1 MSNPGMRLG
10 PSCLHVV
17 SWTSGRLWRH
27 CADARDRDIDHDQAG
42 NNNPIADF
50 DENIGA
56 ASGRIYVDFEA
67 LVEELR
73 AYGDAGY

>member
-10 PSCLHVV
+10 PSGLHVV

-27 CADARDRDIDHDQAG
+27 CAEARDRDIDHDQAG

-56 ASGRIYVDFEA
+56 ALGPY
-67 LVEELR
+67 LR
-73 AYGDAGY
+73 